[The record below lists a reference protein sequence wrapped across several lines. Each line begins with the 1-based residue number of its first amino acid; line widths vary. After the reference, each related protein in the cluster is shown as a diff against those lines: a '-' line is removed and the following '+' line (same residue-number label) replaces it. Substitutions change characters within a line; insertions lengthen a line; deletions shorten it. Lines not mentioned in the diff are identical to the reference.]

1 MEQGKK
7 WKKDNFLHSDFISEV
22 KIERSFC
29 FKDHF
34 DPLTLNRCHGNI
46 IRDTNLKIFL
56 RHVQTPNVKG
66 LQVSIVLH
74 SYLAALLRN
83 MGLGGSIHPSVQLG
97 LKTGGAGGGGTK

>member
-7 WKKDNFLHSDFISEV
+7 WQKDSFLHSDSISEI
-22 KIERSFC
+22 KIDRSFC

-83 MGLGGSIHPSVQLG
+83 MGWGEASTPQSN
-97 LKTGGAGGGGTK
+97 